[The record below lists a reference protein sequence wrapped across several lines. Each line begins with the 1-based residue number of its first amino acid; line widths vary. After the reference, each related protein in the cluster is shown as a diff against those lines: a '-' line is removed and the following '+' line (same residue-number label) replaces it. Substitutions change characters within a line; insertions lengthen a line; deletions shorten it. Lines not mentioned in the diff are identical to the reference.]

1 MTTSDNTIDFIGL
14 YDIEWFINNKSV
26 IIPENSAIA
35 IHDNNSERDF
45 FIFGDGKSAIGEL
58 ELREIGLEPFPK
70 HSLDFELIE
79 QKNRIISSV
88 KEIISNAID
97 DAINNE
103 MKSCRSSD
111 PKNTYI
117 SIQRANKL
125 FCTVK
130 ENIFTELNKL

>member
-1 MTTSDNTIDFIGL
+1 MTTSDKAIALVGL

-79 QKNRIISSV
+79 QKNYILSSLKTIV
-88 KEIISNAID
+88 STTID
-97 DAINNE
+97 EE
-103 MKSCRSSD
+103 MKSLTDSD
-111 PKNTYI
+111 SEINPI
-117 SIQRANKL
+117 SNQYVQSL
-125 FCTVK
+125 LH
-130 ENIFTELNKL
+130 NIKRNILRGIDNI

>member
-1 MTTSDNTIDFIGL
+1 MTTSDKAIALVGL

-79 QKNRIISSV
+79 QKEHILSSV
-88 KEIISNAID
+88 REIVAIAID
-97 DAINNE
+97 EE
-103 MKSCRSSD
+103 MKSFTGNNSEINHVS
-111 PKNTYI
+111 PQYVQSLLH
-117 SIQRANKL
+117 SIKR
-125 FCTVK
+125 
-130 ENIFTELNKL
+130 NILGKIDSL